1 MIEYNYDFLHEPVFV
16 LSSGSFIKS
25 LLITATSVPWLRS
38 QLCRETNFMNRF
50 NQFCLSLTLM
60 VGISACSEST
70 KPGAN
75 NKIDSAAAAKPAA
88 ATIDSQ
94 RLSDI
99 VKVLASDEF
108 EGRAPGGPGEA
119 KTITFLVEQFQSIG
133 LEPGGVDGTWTQ
145 SVPLIH
151 TQLAQNGK
159 LSVAIG
165 DTSQTWQQ
173 GIDVAISTARAVDK
187 VDINA
192 APLVFVGFGASAPER
207 DWDDFGDI
215 DLKGKVAVFL
225 VNDPDFSASADE
237 PVAGRFGNKRMTY
250 YGRWTYKYEEAA
262 RRGALAALVI
272 HENKAAGYGWNVA
285 ASSPGEKFALAQ
297 TSGPLPPLLQ
307 GWLHY
312 DAATALFAAAGLDLA
327 EQRQRARRDDFS
339 AFELPHVSLSA
350 AFEVA
355 LEKIESQNV
364 LARLPGTTQADE
376 TLMVSSHWDAYGQ
389 GKPDAQGLTVRPGAN
404 DDALGTA
411 GVIELARV
419 LKAGTPMARSV
430 VFAVW
435 TAEESGLLGSA
446 AYATQPIYPLHSTVA
461 NFTLDILQTAGPARD
476 VILVGEGQSDL
487 EDDLVR
493 AAALQ
498 SRVVTPENLPEN
510 GLFFRADHFSLARQ
524 GVPVLLIMGIAGG
537 ADLVE
542 GGRAAGD
549 QWIADY
555 TGNCYHQTCD
565 AWSAD
570 WDLRG
575 AIDDIELFHSIL
587 RELGDSTR
595 WPQWKAGSEFRAT
608 RAQTNDLRA
617 TP

>member
-1 MIEYNYDFLHEPVFV
+1 
-16 LSSGSFIKS
+16 
-25 LLITATSVPWLRS
+25 
-38 QLCRETNFMNRF
+38 MNRF

-60 VGISACSEST
+60 LSISACSKITEPVVNNETDNLAVAKTTST
-70 KPGAN
+70 
-75 NKIDSAAAAKPAA
+75 
-88 ATIDSQ
+88 TIDSQ

-119 KTITFLVEQFQSIG
+119 KTIAFLIDQFRSLG
-133 LEPGGVDGTWTQ
+133 LEPGGVNGTWTH
-145 SVPLIH
+145 SVPLVH
-151 TQLAQNGK
+151 TQLAEGGK
-159 LSVAIG
+159 LHVSIG
-165 DTSQTWQQ
+165 DVIQTWQQ
-173 GIDVAISTARAVDK
+173 GIDVAVSTVRAVDRL
-187 VDINA
+187 DISA

-207 DWDDFGDI
+207 DWDDYGDV
-215 DLKGKVAVFL
+215 DLTGKVAIFL
-225 VNDPDFSASADE
+225 VNDPDFSASSDE
-237 PVAGRFGNKRMTY
+237 PVAGRFGDKRMTY
-250 YGRWTYKYEEAA
+250 YGRWAYKYEEAA

-272 HENKAAGYGWNVA
+272 HEDKAAGYGWNVA
-285 ASSPGEKFALAQ
+285 ASSPGDQFALAE
-297 TSGPLPPLLQ
+297 TTGPLPPLLQ

-312 DAATALFAAAGLDLA
+312 DAATAMFAAAGLDLV
-327 EQRQRARRDDFS
+327 EQRQRARSDDFS
-339 AFELPHVSLSA
+339 AFELPQVSLNA
-350 AFEVA
+350 RFDVA
-355 LEKIESQNV
+355 LETIDSQNV
-364 LARLPGTTQADE
+364 LARLPGISRADE
-376 TLMVSSHWDAYGQ
+376 TLMVSSHWDGYGQ
-389 GKPDAQGLTVRPGAN
+389 GEPDAQGRTVRPGAN

-419 LKAGTPMARSV
+419 LKAGPPMARSV

-446 AYATQPIYPLHSTVA
+446 AYAMKPIYPLHSTVA

-487 EDDLVR
+487 EDDLTR
-493 AAALQ
+493 AAAKQ

-537 ADLVE
+537 ADLIE
-542 GGRAAGD
+542 GGREAGD

-575 AIDDIELFHSIL
+575 AVEDIELFHTIL
-587 RELGDSTR
+587 RDLGDATR
-595 WPQWKAGSEFRAT
+595 WPKWKAGSEFRAIRGET
-608 RAQTNDLRA
+608 DDKRA
-617 TP
+617 TSPPT

>member
-1 MIEYNYDFLHEPVFV
+1 MNHFYQFLICFT
-16 LSSGSFIKS
+16 LS
-25 LLITATSVPWLRS
+25 
-38 QLCRETNFMNRF
+38 
-50 NQFCLSLTLM
+50 
-60 VGISACSEST
+60 VGISACSQ
-70 KPGAN
+70 
-75 NKIDSAAAAKPAA
+75 KIELVADNR
-88 ATIDSQ
+88 IDKITAVKTEVVAINSQ

-108 EGRAPGGPGEA
+108 EGRAPGGPGEP
-119 KTITFLVEQFQSIG
+119 KTIAFLVDQFRSLG
-133 LEPGGVDGTWTQ
+133 LEPGGDNGTWTQ
-145 SVPLIH
+145 AVPLIH
-151 TQLAQNGK
+151 TQLAQGGS
-159 LSVAIG
+159 LSIDIG
-165 DTSQTWQQ
+165 EANQAWKQ
-173 GIDVAISTARAVDK
+173 GIDVAVSTVRAVDT
-187 VDINA
+187 VDINS

-215 DLKGKVAVFL
+215 DLTGKVAVFL

-250 YGRWTYKYEEAA
+250 YGRWAYKYEEAA

-285 ASSPGEKFALAQ
+285 SSSPGEQFALAE
-297 TSGPLPPLLQ
+297 TNGPLPPLLQ
-307 GWLHY
+307 GWLQY
-312 DAATALFAAAGLDLA
+312 DAAIALFTAAGLDLV
-327 EQRQRARRDDFS
+327 EQRELARRDDFS
-339 AFELPHVSLSA
+339 AFELPQVSLSA
-350 AFEVA
+350 RFDVSV
-355 LEKIESQNV
+355 EKIESQNV
-364 LARLPGTTQADE
+364 LALLPGNTQTDE
-376 TLMVSSHWDAYGQ
+376 TLMVSSHWDAYGH
-389 GKPDAQGLTVRPGAN
+389 GEPDAQGRTMRPGAN

-411 GVIELARV
+411 GLIELARV
-419 LKAGTPMARSV
+419 LKKGPPMARSV

-446 AYATQPIYPLHSTVA
+446 TYAMKPIYPLHSTVA

-487 EDDLVR
+487 EDDLTR

-537 ADLVE
+537 ADLVD

-575 AIDDIELFHSIL
+575 AVEDIELFHTIL
-587 RELGDSTR
+587 RDLGDSTR
-595 WPQWKAGSEFRAT
+595 WPQWKLGSEFRAI
-608 RAQTNDLRA
+608 RAKTDNQRTTLR
-617 TP
+617 TD

>member
-1 MIEYNYDFLHEPVFV
+1 MEIYRWAYAKPSTLSGNFV
-16 LSSGSFIKS
+16 MKR
-25 LLITATSVPWLRS
+25 V
-38 QLCRETNFMNRF
+38 
-50 NQFCLSLTLM
+50 NQFCLSLILIA
-60 VGISACSEST
+60 GIGACAEPN
-70 KPGAN
+70 KPVVN
-75 NKIDSAAAAKPAA
+75 NQIDSPTALTTT
-88 ATIDSQ
+88 TIDSR

-108 EGRAPGGPGEA
+108 EGRAPGGPGEE
-119 KTITFLVEQFQSIG
+119 KTIAFLIDQFESLD
-133 LEPGGVDGTWTQ
+133 LEPGGVDGTWTH

-151 TQLAQNGK
+151 TQLAHDGN
-159 LSVAIG
+159 LSVSAG
-165 DTSQTWQQ
+165 DASQTWQQ
-173 GIDVAISTARAVDK
+173 GVDVAVSTVRAVET
-187 VDINA
+187 VDIVA
-192 APLVFVGFGASAPER
+192 APLVFVGFGTKAPER

-215 DLKGKVAVFL
+215 DLNGKIAIFL
-225 VNDPDFSASADE
+225 VNDPDFSAKDDE
-237 PVAGRFGNKRMTY
+237 PVAGRFGNQRMTY
-250 YGRWTYKYEEAA
+250 YGRWAYKYEEAA

-272 HENKAAGYGWNVA
+272 HEDKAAGYGWGVA
-285 ASSPGEKFALAQ
+285 SSSPGEQFALAE

-312 DAATALFAAAGLDLA
+312 DAAVELFASAGLNLV
-327 EQRQRARRDDFS
+327 EQRERARRDDFS
-339 AFELPHVSLSA
+339 AFELPEVSLSA
-350 AFEVA
+350 SFSVA
-355 LEKIESQNV
+355 LETIESKNV
-364 LARLPGTTQADE
+364 LARLAGSTQSQE
-376 TLMVSSHWDAYGQ
+376 TLMVSSHWDAFGH
-389 GKPDAQGLTVRPGAN
+389 GEPDAQGRTVRPGAN

-419 LKAGTPMARSV
+419 LKAGAPMARSV

-446 AYATQPIYPLHSTVA
+446 AYAAKPIYPLHSTVA

-487 EDDLVR
+487 EEDLRR
-493 AAALQ
+493 AAAKQ

-524 GVPVLLIMGIAGG
+524 GVPVLLLMGIAGG

-542 GGRAAGD
+542 GGRTAGD

-575 AIDDIELFHSIL
+575 AVDDIELFHTII
-587 RELGDSTR
+587 RDLGNSTR
-595 WPQWKAGSEFRAT
+595 WPQLMAGSEFSAIRAKT
-608 RAQTNDLRA
+608 HNHRA
-617 TP
+617 TPPAN